1 MTDTTDWKAA
11 VWAAFRARTLT
22 RSARD
27 VMLTL
32 ATFKG
37 PGGRLWPSHALLA
50 ARASCCV
57 KTVCR
62 AMAQARRARLISWRS
77 IRWLTPGGHWRRKSN
92 LYVLRMPVAEAKC
105 STVEHSVPAYLLKL
119 GRYSSKGLFG
129 REEEQRKKKQEGS
142 GGRSVGQ
149 QLAAL
154 AVGSVTDARAAL
166 AQVAAEMLARQRTI
180 RFSLS

>member
-37 PGGRLWPSHALLA
+37 PEGRIWPSHALLA
-50 ARASCCV
+50 TRARVCV

-62 AMAQARRARLISWRS
+62 AMAQARAAGLLTWRS

-92 LYVLRMPVAEAKC
+92 LYVLRIPVAEAKC
-105 STVEHSVPAYLLKL
+105 STVEHSVPAYLPKL

-129 REEEQRKKKQEGS
+129 RQGEQGKKKLDGS
-142 GGRSVGQ
+142 GGRTVAQ
-149 QLAAL
+149 QLAVI
-154 AVGSVTDARAAL
+154 AVGSVADARAAL
-166 AQVAAEMLARQRTI
+166 ALVADRMRERQRAA
-180 RFSLS
+180 LAQ